1 MLTINVPAA
10 PDCDRTAAIQTLPLQ
25 KLWQSDV
32 RSQRSDIR
40 GPAAAG
46 KLQSDPPRDGF
57 AVAKVSDQGSGLFEL
72 DVGRLLQNSPALC
85 AFATLREKLLY
96 LFRAGG
102 LTLRRQAAKLSG
114 PNEE

>member
-1 MLTINVPAA
+1 MLTIKCV
-10 PDCDRTAAIQTLPLQ
+10 CRSCYDRTAAIQTLPLE

-32 RSQRSDIR
+32 SNQTSE
-40 GPAAAG
+40 
-46 KLQSDPPRDGF
+46 
-57 AVAKVSDQGSGLFEL
+57 VSDQGSDFRVQVFLNWTL
-72 DVGRLLQNSPALC
+72 NVGRLLQDSPALC

>member
-32 RSQRSDIR
+32 R

-57 AVAKVSDQGSGLFEL
+57 AVAKVSDQGSGLSEL